1 MELTAE
7 ERAFL
12 LAAFDLA
19 RNGQTELLAAYV
31 DAGLAVN
38 LTDSNGDTL
47 LILAAQHG
55 HTDTVQ
61 ALLARGAD
69 ASRANARGQTALTS
83 GTAACAR
90 LLREA

>member
-19 RNGQTELLAAYV
+19 RNGQTDLLAAYV

-55 HTDTVQ
+55 HADTVQ

-69 ASRANARGQTALTS
+69 PTRVNAQGHTALTAA
-83 GTAACAR
+83 TTACAR